1 METFEENKNAVEL
14 GIDTT
19 REFVVVNVD
28 VDDFYFAAGDILE
41 LDRNDKSHYPFFKRK
56 SDGVSGCVYWNWLS
70 YADEETN
77 TMNKDKIEI
86 LEEKKKA
93 IQNEID
99 ELSKEKIDF
108 SEFVARSGSSLI
120 IK

>member
-1 METFEENKNAVEL
+1 VSWGLLYYAEEITNN
-14 GIDTT
+14 
-19 REFVVVNVD
+19 
-28 VDDFYFAAGDILE
+28 
-41 LDRNDKSHYPFFKRK
+41 
-56 SDGVSGCVYWNWLS
+56 
-70 YADEETN
+70 TN

-99 ELSKEKIDF
+99 ELSKERIDF
-108 SEFVARSGSSLI
+108 SEFVGRYGKTLV